1 MRSRLRFVTVLLGYL
16 ALASAL
22 ASAQQLPRITFDEF
36 FNSVSITAVK
46 ISPDGNS
53 VLIGTRRA
61 DWDNNRFR
69 RDIWIYREGGGA
81 PNLLTNSG
89 SDSSFEWSPDGK
101 WVAFL
106 SERAA
111 GAYAGDADP
120 VKHKNGTQLYLI
132 SAQGGESL
140 PLTFGEDSVGEFAW
154 SP

>member
-1 MRSRLRFVTVLLGYL
+1 MRSLSIFL
-16 ALASAL
+16 ACIGLASAL
-22 ASAQQLPRITFDEF
+22 SVAQQLPRITFDEF

-111 GAYAGDADP
+111 RAYAG
-120 VKHKNGTQLYLI
+120 
-132 SAQGGESL
+132 
-140 PLTFGEDSVGEFAW
+140 
-154 SP
+154 